1 MADEWNNI
9 GWTSQKGV
17 VSFDNSGIAPWKI
30 PNDVQTVTVTAEYQS
45 ASGGR
50 ARGFVQFRPLV
61 DVLTHTPTKANI
73 IKPKWTA
80 AIGQD
85 GLAVARIPASD
96 AMVLSPKP
104 FEYEILVTVNYK
116 VVDRFTCSLPAA
128 TPEIDIN
135 DIIRNEEH

>member
-17 VSFDNSGIAPWKI
+17 VTFDNSGLAPWKI
-30 PNDVQTVTVTAEYQS
+30 PADIQTVKVTAEYQS

-50 ARGFVQFRPLV
+50 ARGFVQFRPMV
-61 DVLTHTPTKANI
+61 DVLTHLPTKANI

-85 GLAVARIPASD
+85 GLAILNIPATD
-96 AMVLSPKP
+96 ATALSPNP
-104 FEYEILVTVNYK
+104 FVYEVLVTVNYR
-116 VVDRFTCSLPAA
+116 VVERFTCSLPAA

-135 DIIRNEEH
+135 DITRN